1 MTSKDKTGDKLVASI
16 RKSKTGTV
24 ASKTSQRPSA
34 DESAAKPRTTTAKSV
49 PTAATSKSA
58 TAEITQDRKNT
69 FSHGCRV
76 WPD

>member
-16 RKSKTGTV
+16 RKSKSGTV
-24 ASKTSQRPSA
+24 ASKTSQRPDA
-34 DESAAKPRTTTAKSV
+34 DESAAKPKATTAKSS
-49 PTAATSKSA
+49 TAATRKSA
-58 TAEITQDRKNT
+58 TAETEQDRKNT